1 MIDFFNFIIQKIES
15 WNFDLEITFSDSIDR
30 FYA

>member
-1 MIDFFNFIIQKIES
+1 MIDFANFIIQKIDL
-15 WNFDLEITFSDSIDR
+15 WNFNLEITFSDSIDR